1 MFPPEVA
8 LPLGGPGARKVILI
22 EMHYD
27 NPTLQ
32 AGTYTVVSSCP
43 IDDLELYFFARCH

>member
-8 LPLGGPGARKVILI
+8 LPLGGPGAHKVILI

-32 AGTYTVVSSCP
+32 TGMVVSSCM
-43 IDDLELYFFARCH
+43 YY